1 MGHRQRGRKRGTGTD
16 LPDRSETMTHPKSAS
31 AHLKR
36 RGRRAAIVGVTFAFA
51 ATGAAATSATAA
63 TRTAD
68 SGPTLTHLARF
79 GSGLGSGSTVGP
91 DGAVYVTD
99 GVSGSV
105 DRVDPRTGA
114 VTVFATGLPP
124 KVLGIGGAMDV
135 AFLDQ
140 RMYVMV
146 TMVGGDVVGGPHI
159 GDATVGIYRL
169 GDDGRF
175 VVVADIGS
183 WSVAHPPKPGY
194 FITTGVQYAMI
205 SDHGGFLVTDG
216 HHNRVL
222 RVTLDGQISEVV
234 AFDDLVPTGLESQG
248 GTTWITQ
255 AGPVPHLPN
264 AGRVLALRTT
274 NPAGRPTSVTEV
286 GRGASLLVDVEMGPR
301 HQLYALSQGQWDGVM
316 EGSPA
321 RPNTGRLVRVTRD
334 GALDPVI
341 DVNGSPLVL
350 DRPTSMEFTGGLA
363 VIVSLSG
370 DVYTVHGL

>member
-1 MGHRQRGRKRGTGTD
+1 
-16 LPDRSETMTHPKSAS
+16 MTYPKSAS
-31 AHLKR
+31 AHLKKQ
-36 RGRRAAIVGVTFAFA
+36 GRKAAVVGATFVLAV
-51 ATGAAATSATAA
+51 TGASATSATAA
-63 TRTAD
+63 TPPVT
-68 SGPTLTHLARF
+68 GPTLTHLARF

-91 DGAVYVTD
+91 DGGIYVTD

-140 RMYVMV
+140 RMYVLV
-146 TMVGGDVVGGPHI
+146 TMVGGDIVGGPHL

-194 FITTGVQYAMI
+194 FITTGVQYAMTA
-205 SDHGGFLVTDG
+205 DHGGFLVTDG

-234 AFDDLVPTGLESQG
+234 AFGDFVPTGLESQG

-255 AGPVPHLPN
+255 AGPVPHLPDT
-264 AGRVLALRTT
+264 GRVLALRPI
-274 NPAGRPTSVTEV
+274 NPAGKPTIVTEV
-286 GRGASLLVDVEMGPR
+286 AHGASLLVDVELGPR

-321 RPNTGRLVRVTRD
+321 RPNTGRLVRVTGD
-334 GALDPVI
+334 GTLDPVV
-341 DVNGSPLVL
+341 DANGNPLVL
-350 DRPTSMEFTGGLA
+350 DRPTSMEFAGGIA
-363 VIVSLSG
+363 IIVSLSG
-370 DVYTVHGL
+370 DVYTVYGL